1 MTTACNKEELSEN
14 HYKRDLSS
22 GRIRIPNYQRDYA
35 WKDKNFRDLWEDLE
49 EAIEYNKK
57 GQGHFIGTMVVA
69 KNEDNKK
76 LYDIIDGQQ
85 RTTTI
90 FMLLHV
96 LANEQNE
103 KDKQETR
110 KYLYQKGE
118 LKLEVAP
125 QNQSFFKALLEA
137 AEKGNISHCEKDA
150 DTEGKQNLFEVLKA
164 ILDKVSKLNKEE
176 ANERLEALL
185 EMVLMRLEEPDPG
198 RAIRTFQ
205 SVNDR
210 GVPLLLLDKLKSLFI
225 YYSNTFCDGKR
236 GLDQFINDHFGEIF
250 KIFAKIKKSNHI
262 SSVGGFDEGDI
273 FRYHAGSQK
282 FDGIE
287 FLGHY
292 ETSTENTYEKLKD
305 ELKEIKKSKLKSF
318 IQSYVSDLKNFYQ
331 AFLDLLSE
339 IDTNPTTLKAMLINT
354 INPLFFNSL
363 IRLKI
368 NNELDDE
375 AMKLFAKTDIV
386 FFKAGKKMRTTA
398 YNLIE
403 EYLEK
408 GKEGL
413 KSKMIAQCRN
423 HIESASWNLVN
434 NASNSSCFHYIFF
447 EKNCHEMGLVDLKK
461 LIPGKQFSQQ
471 KEHIIPINLLEQR
484 SNNKIRDLG
493 FENKEDLRAYIDTY
507 GNLISLEK
515 SLNLKA
521 SDKDLYGK
529 DEIYKNS
536 AIAFNRRFNVK
547 GFNKKALIKRNDE
560 MQEWLINTFFKDFA
574 AH

>member
-1 MTTACNKEELSEN
+1 
-14 HYKRDLSS
+14 
-22 GRIRIPNYQRDYA
+22 
-35 WKDKNFRDLWEDLE
+35 
-49 EAIEYNKK
+49 
-57 GQGHFIGTMVVA
+57 
-69 KNEDNKK
+69 
-76 LYDIIDGQQ
+76 
-85 RTTTI
+85 
-90 FMLLHV
+90 MLLHV
-96 LANEQNE
+96 LASKQNE

-150 DTEGKQNLFEVLKA
+150 DTEGKQNLFEVLKV

-176 ANERLEALL
+176 VNERFEALL

-210 GVPLLLLDKLKSLFI
+210 GTPLLLLDKLKSLLI

-250 KIFAKIKKSNHI
+250 KIFAKIKKNNHI
-262 SSVGGFDEGDI
+262 SSVGGPNFDEGDI

-282 FDGIE
+282 FDGID

-292 ETSTENTYEKLKD
+292 RASTEDTYEQLKDKLK
-305 ELKEIKKSKLKSF
+305 EVRKGKLKSF
-318 IQSYVSDLKNFYQ
+318 IQSYVSDLKSFYQ
-331 AFLDLLSE
+331 AFLDLLNE
-339 IDTNPTTLKAMLINT
+339 IDTNPTTFKVMLINT
-354 INPLFFNSL
+354 INPRFFNSL

-368 NNELDDE
+368 NDELDDE
-375 AMKLFAKTDIV
+375 TLKLFAKTDIV
-386 FFKAGKKMRTTA
+386 FFKAGKTMQAMA

-423 HIESASWNLVN
+423 YIDLASRELVRN
-434 NASNSSCFHYIFF
+434 ISNSKYFHYIFF
-447 EKNCHEMGLVDLKK
+447 EKNCQEMGLDALKK
-461 LIPGKQFSQQ
+461 LIRGKQFSQE
-471 KEHIIPINLLEQR
+471 KEHIIPIILLEQR
-484 SNNKIRDLG
+484 LYNKIRDLG
-493 FENKEDLRAYIDTY
+493 FEGKKDLEDYIDTY
-507 GNLISLEK
+507 SNFISLEK

-536 AIAFNRRFNVK
+536 GIPFNRRFNVK
-547 GFNKKALIKRNDE
+547 GFNKKALIARNDE
-560 MQEWLINTFFKDFA
+560 MREWLINTFFKDFA
-574 AH
+574 TQ

>member
-1 MTTACNKEELSEN
+1 
-14 HYKRDLSS
+14 
-22 GRIRIPNYQRDYA
+22 
-35 WKDKNFRDLWEDLE
+35 
-49 EAIEYNKK
+49 
-57 GQGHFIGTMVVA
+57 
-69 KNEDNKK
+69 
-76 LYDIIDGQQ
+76 
-85 RTTTI
+85 
-90 FMLLHV
+90 MLLHV
-96 LANEQNE
+96 LANKQNE

-125 QNQSFFKALLEA
+125 QNQSFFKTLLEA

-164 ILDKVSKLNKEE
+164 ILDKVSKLSGEGV
-176 ANERLEALL
+176 NERLEALL

-210 GVPLLLLDKLKSLFI
+210 GVPLLLLDKLKSLLI

-250 KIFAKIKKSNHI
+250 KIFAKIKKSDHI

-273 FRYHAGSQK
+273 FRYHAGSQR
-282 FDGIE
+282 FNGIE

-292 ETSTENTYEKLKD
+292 EASTDNTYEKLKA
-305 ELKEIKKSKLKSF
+305 ELKEIKKSKLESF

-339 IDTNPTTLKAMLINT
+339 IDTNPTTLKVMLINR

-375 AMKLFAKTDIV
+375 TLKLFAKTDIV
-386 FFKAGKKMRTTA
+386 FFKATRNLKSKA
-398 YNLIE
+398 YNLINA
-403 EYLEK
+403 YLKK

-413 KSKMIAQCRN
+413 KSEMIAQCRN
-423 HIESASWNLVN
+423 DIGLASLELVN
-434 NASNSSCFHYIFF
+434 NASNSSCFHYVFF
-447 EKNCHEMGLVDLKK
+447 EKNCQEMGLADLKK
-461 LIPGKQFSQQ
+461 LIPRKQFSQQ
-471 KEHIIPINLLEQR
+471 KDHIIPINLLELDNEIEIQ
-484 SNNKIRDLG
+484 KLG
-493 FENKEDLRAYIDTY
+493 FEDKKDLEAYIDTY

-515 SLNLKA
+515 PLNLKA
-521 SDKDLYGK
+521 SDKDLYEK
-529 DEIYKNS
+529 DEIYKS
-536 AIAFNRRFNVK
+536 SEIPFNRCFNVK

-560 MQEWLINTFFKDFA
+560 MREWLIDTFFKDFA
-574 AH
+574 TH

>member
-1 MTTACNKEELSEN
+1 MA
-14 HYKRDLSS
+14 
-22 GRIRIPNYQRDYA
+22 
-35 WKDKNFRDLWEDLE
+35 
-49 EAIEYNKK
+49 
-57 GQGHFIGTMVVA
+57 VA

-90 FMLLHV
+90 FMLLHI

-103 KDKQETR
+103 KDKQETK

-125 QNQSFFKALLEA
+125 QNQSFFKVLLEA
-137 AEKGNISHCEKDA
+137 AEKRNISHCEKDA
-150 DTEGKQNLFEVLKA
+150 DTEVKQNLFEVLKA

-176 ANERLEALL
+176 VNERLEALL
-185 EMVLMRLEEPDPG
+185 EMVLMRFEEPDPG

-205 SVNDR
+205 SVNDK
-210 GVPLLLLDKLKSLFI
+210 GVSLLLLNKLKPLLI

-250 KIFAKIKKSNHI
+250 KIFAKIKKNNHI
-262 SSVGGFDEGDI
+262 SSVGGPNEGDI

-282 FDGIE
+282 FDGIK

-292 ETSTENTYEKLKD
+292 TTSTDNTYEQLKD
-305 ELKEIKKSKLKSF
+305 ELKEIKKSKSKLKRF

-339 IDTNPTTLKAMLINT
+339 IDTNPTTFKAMLINN
-354 INPLFFNSL
+354 INSLFFNSL

-375 AMKLFAKTDIV
+375 TMRLFAKTDIV
-386 FFKAGKKMRTTA
+386 FFKVGRNMRANA
-398 YNLIE
+398 YNLIN
-403 EYLEK
+403 EYLQK

-423 HIESASWNLVN
+423 DIEQASWRLV
-434 NASNSSCFHYIFF
+434 
-447 EKNCHEMGLVDLKK
+447 KNV
-461 LIPGKQFSQQ
+461 
-471 KEHIIPINLLEQR
+471 II
-484 SNNKIRDLG
+484 
-493 FENKEDLRAYIDTY
+493 
-507 GNLISLEK
+507 
-515 SLNLKA
+515 
-521 SDKDLYGK
+521 
-529 DEIYKNS
+529 
-536 AIAFNRRFNVK
+536 
-547 GFNKKALIKRNDE
+547 
-560 MQEWLINTFFKDFA
+560 
-574 AH
+574 

>member
-1 MTTACNKEELSEN
+1 M
-14 HYKRDLSS
+14 
-22 GRIRIPNYQRDYA
+22 PNYQRDYA
-35 WKDKNFRDLWEDLE
+35 WKDKNFRDLWEDLG
-49 EAIEYNKK
+49 EAIGYNKK

-69 KNEDNKK
+69 KNENNKK

-90 FMLLHV
+90 FMFLHV

-103 KDKQETR
+103 KDKQETK

-137 AEKGNISHCEKDA
+137 AEKGNIGHCEKDA

-176 ANERLEALL
+176 VNERLEVLL
-185 EMVLMRLEEPDPG
+185 EMVLMQFEEPDPG

-210 GVPLLLLDKLKSLFI
+210 GVPLLLLDKLKSLLI
-225 YYSNTFCDGKR
+225 YYSSTFCDGKM

-250 KIFAKIKKSNHI
+250 KIFAKIKKNNHI
-262 SSVGGFDEGDI
+262 SSVGGPNEGDI

-282 FDGIE
+282 FDGID
-287 FLGHY
+287 FLWHY
-292 ETSTENTYEKLKD
+292 KTSTDNTYEQLKD
-305 ELKEIKKSKLKSF
+305 ELKGIKKSESKLKSF

-339 IDTNPTTLKAMLINT
+339 IDTNPTTFKAMLINK
-354 INPLFFNSL
+354 INPFFFNSL

-375 AMKLFAKTDIV
+375 TMRLFAKTDIV
-386 FFKAGKKMRTTA
+386 FFKVGRDRANA
-398 YNLIE
+398 YNLING
-403 EYLEK
+403 YIQK

-423 HIESASWNLVN
+423 DIDLASWRLVK
-434 NASNSSCFHYIFF
+434 NASDSSCFHYVFF
-447 EKNCHEMGLVDLKK
+447 EKNCQEMGLADLKK
-461 LIPGKQFSQQ
+461 LIREKQLSQE
-471 KEHIIPINLLEQR
+471 KEHIIPINLLKLDNEIEIQ
-484 SNNKIRDLG
+484 KLG
-493 FENKEDLRAYIDTY
+493 FEDKKDLSDYIGTY
-507 GNLISLEK
+507 GNLISLERP
-515 SLNLKA
+515 LNSQA

-529 DEIYKNS
+529 DEIYKS
-536 AIAFNRRFNVK
+536 SEIPFNRRFNVK

-560 MQEWLINTFFKDFA
+560 TREWLINTFFKDFA
-574 AH
+574 TH

>member
-1 MTTACNKEELSEN
+1 MKTTIKEIFQAQGYS
-14 HYKRDLSS
+14 
-22 GRIRIPNYQRDYA
+22 IPNYQRDYA
-35 WKDKNFRDLWEDLE
+35 WKKENFRDLWEDLE

-69 KNEDNKK
+69 KNDKK

-96 LANEQNE
+96 LANEQNKE
-103 KDKQETR
+103 DKQETR
-110 KYLYQKGE
+110 KYLYQKGG

-125 QNQSFFKALLEA
+125 ENQSFFKALLEA

-164 ILDKVSKLNKEE
+164 ILDKVSKLNEE
-176 ANERLEALL
+176 EVNERLEALL

-210 GVPLLLLDKLKSLFI
+210 GVPLLLLDKLKSLLI

-236 GLDQFINDHFGEIF
+236 GLDQFINNHFGEIF

-292 ETSTENTYEKLKD
+292 ETSTENTYEQLKD

-339 IDTNPTTLKAMLINT
+339 IDTNKTTFKAMLINT

-375 AMKLFAKTDIV
+375 TMKLFAKTDIV
-386 FFKAGKKMRTTA
+386 FFKAGKKMKTTA

-423 HIESASWNLVN
+423 YIEQASWNLVN
-434 NASNSSCFHYIFF
+434 NASNSSCFHYVFF
-447 EKNCHEMGLVDLKK
+447 EKNCHEMSFADLKK

-493 FENKEDLRAYIDTY
+493 FENKEDLRAYINTY

-529 DEIYKNS
+529 AEIYKNS
-536 AIAFNRRFNVK
+536 EIPFNRRFDTKN
-547 GFNKKALIKRNDE
+547 FNKEALIKRNNE
-560 MQEWLINTFFKDFA
+560 MREWLINTFFKDFI

>member
-1 MTTACNKEELSEN
+1 
-14 HYKRDLSS
+14 
-22 GRIRIPNYQRDYA
+22 
-35 WKDKNFRDLWEDLE
+35 
-49 EAIEYNKK
+49 
-57 GQGHFIGTMVVA
+57 MVVA

-103 KDKQETR
+103 EDKQETR

-164 ILDKVSKLNKEE
+164 ILDKVSKLNNKEE
-176 ANERLEALL
+176 VNERLEVLL
-185 EMVLMRLEEPDPG
+185 EMVLMRFEEPDPG

-210 GVPLLLLDKLKSLFI
+210 GVPLLLLDKLKSLLI
-225 YYSNTFCDGKR
+225 YYSNTFCDGKM

-262 SSVGGFDEGDI
+262 FSVGGPNFDEGDI

-287 FLGHY
+287 FLGY
-292 ETSTENTYEKLKD
+292 YKTSTENTYKELKD
-305 ELKEIKKSKLKSF
+305 GLKKVEKDKLEDF
-318 IQSYVSDLKNFYQ
+318 IRSYVSDLKNFYQ

-339 IDTNPTTLKAMLINT
+339 IGTNPTTFKAMLINK
-354 INPLFFNSL
+354 INPYFFNSL

-368 NNELDDE
+368 SNELDDE
-375 AMKLFAKTDIV
+375 TLRLFAKTDILL
-386 FFKAGKKMRTTA
+386 FKVERDMKSVA
-398 YNLIE
+398 YNLING
-403 EYLEK
+403 YLQK

-423 HIESASWNLVN
+423 DIEQASWKLVK
-434 NASNSSCFHYIFF
+434 NASNSSCSHYIFF
-447 EKNCHEMGLVDLKK
+447 EKNCQEMGLADLKK
-461 LIPGKQFSQQ
+461 LIQGKQLSQQ
-471 KEHIIPINLLEQR
+471 KEHIIPTNLSKLDNEIEIQ
-484 SNNKIRDLG
+484 KLG
-493 FENKEDLRAYIDTY
+493 FEGKEDLRAYIDTY
-507 GNLISLEK
+507 GNLISLEN
-515 SLNLKA
+515 SLNRKA

-536 AIAFNRRFNVK
+536 EIPFNRRFNVK

-560 MQEWLINTFFKDFA
+560 MREWLINTFFKDFA
-574 AH
+574 TQ

>member
-1 MTTACNKEELSEN
+1 MKTTIKEIFQAEGYS
-14 HYKRDLSS
+14 
-22 GRIRIPNYQRDYA
+22 IPNYQRDYA

-57 GQGHFIGTMVVA
+57 GQGHFMGTMVVA

-96 LANEQNE
+96 LANKQNE
-103 KDKQETR
+103 EDKRETR

-125 QNQSFFKALLEA
+125 QNQSFFKTLLEA

-150 DTEGKQNLFEVLKA
+150 DTEGKQNLFEVLKT
-164 ILDKVSKLNKEE
+164 ILDKVSKLSEE
-176 ANERLEALL
+176 GVNECLEVLL
-185 EMVLMRLEEPDPG
+185 EMVLMRFEEPDPG
-198 RAIRTFQ
+198 KAIRTFQ

-210 GVPLLLLDKLKSLFI
+210 GVPLLLLDKLKSLLI

-262 SSVGGFDEGDI
+262 SRVGGSNFDEGDI

-282 FDGIE
+282 FDEIP

-292 ETSTENTYEKLKD
+292 ETSTDNTYEKLKD
-305 ELKEIKKSKLKSF
+305 ELKKVEKDELENF
-318 IQSYVSDLKNFYQ
+318 IRSYVSDLKNFYQ

-339 IDTNPTTLKAMLINT
+339 IDTNPTTFKVMLINT
-354 INPLFFNSL
+354 IKPLFFNSL

-375 AMKLFAKTDIV
+375 TLKLFAKTDIV
-386 FFKAGKKMRTTA
+386 LFKAGRNMKSAA
-398 YNLIE
+398 YNLINA
-403 EYLEK
+403 YLKK

-413 KSKMIAQCRN
+413 KSEMIAQCRN
-423 HIESASWNLVN
+423 DIGRAFLQSVN
-434 NASNSSCFHYIFF
+434 NASNSSCFHYVFF
-447 EKNCHEMGLVDLKK
+447 EKNCQEMGLADLKK
-461 LIPGKQFSQQ
+461 LIPGKQFSQE

-484 SNNKIRDLG
+484 PYNKIRDLG
-493 FENKEDLRAYIDTY
+493 FEGKKDLEDYIDTY
-507 GNLISLEK
+507 GNFISLEK
-515 SLNLKA
+515 SLNHKA

-529 DEIYKNS
+529 DEIYKS
-536 AIAFNRRFNVK
+536 SEIPFNRRFNVK
-547 GFNKKALIKRNDE
+547 GFNKKVLIERNDE
-560 MQEWLINTFFKDFA
+560 MREWLIDTFFKDFA

>member
-1 MTTACNKEELSEN
+1 MKTTIKEIFQVQGYS
-14 HYKRDLSS
+14 
-22 GRIRIPNYQRDYA
+22 IPNYQRDYA
-35 WKDKNFRDLWEDLE
+35 WKDKNFRELWEDLE
-49 EAIEYNKK
+49 EAIDYNKK

-103 KDKQETR
+103 EDKQETR
-110 KYLYQKGE
+110 KYLYQKGG

-176 ANERLEALL
+176 VDERLEALL
-185 EMVLMRLEEPDPG
+185 EMVLMRLEESDPG

-210 GVPLLLLDKLKSLFI
+210 GVPLLLLDKLKSLLI
-225 YYSNTFCDGKR
+225 YYSNTFCDGKK

-262 SSVGGFDEGDI
+262 SSVGSPDEGDI
-273 FRYHAGSQK
+273 FRYHAGSQR
-282 FDGIE
+282 FGGIE

-292 ETSTENTYEKLKD
+292 ATSTEDTYEQLKD
-305 ELKEIKKSKLKSF
+305 ELKEIKSKESKLKSF

-339 IDTNPTTLKAMLINT
+339 IDTNPTTFKVMLINT

-375 AMKLFAKTDIV
+375 TLRLFAKTDIV
-386 FFKAGKKMRTTA
+386 FFKAGKRMKTTA

-413 KSKMIAQCRN
+413 KSKMIAQCIN
-423 HIESASWNLVN
+423 YIELASREFVN
-434 NASNSSCFHYIFF
+434 NASNSSCFHYVFF
-447 EKNCHEMGLVDLKK
+447 EKNCQEMDFADLKK
-461 LIPGKQFSQQ
+461 LIRGKQFSQQ

-484 SNNKIRDLG
+484 PYNKIRDLG
-493 FENKEDLRAYIDTY
+493 FEGRRDLEDYIDTY
-507 GNLISLEK
+507 GNFISLEK
-515 SLNLKA
+515 PLNSKGK
-521 SDKDLYGK
+521 DKDLYGK
-529 DEIYKNS
+529 DEIYKS
-536 AIAFNRRFNVK
+536 SEIPFNRRFNVK
-547 GFNKKALIKRNDE
+547 GFNKKVLIKRNDE
-560 MQEWLINTFFKDFA
+560 MREWLIDTFFKDFA
-574 AH
+574 TH

>member
-1 MTTACNKEELSEN
+1 
-14 HYKRDLSS
+14 
-22 GRIRIPNYQRDYA
+22 
-35 WKDKNFRDLWEDLE
+35 
-49 EAIEYNKK
+49 
-57 GQGHFIGTMVVA
+57 MVVA

-96 LANEQNE
+96 LASKQNE

-110 KYLYQKGE
+110 KYLYQEGE

-137 AEKGNISHCEKDA
+137 AKKRDISHCEKDA

-164 ILDKVSKLNKEE
+164 ILDKVSKLSEE
-176 ANERLEALL
+176 EVNERLEALL
-185 EMVLMRLEEPDPG
+185 KMVLMRLKEPDPG

-210 GVPLLLLDKLKSLFI
+210 GVPLLLLDKLKSLLI

-250 KIFAKIKKSNHI
+250 KIFAKIKKSDHI
-262 SSVGGFDEGDI
+262 SSVGGPNFDEGDI

-282 FDGIE
+282 FDGIP

-292 ETSTENTYEKLKD
+292 KTSTDNTYEKLKD
-305 ELKEIKKSKLKSF
+305 ELKKVEKDELENF

-339 IDTNPTTLKAMLINT
+339 IDTNPTTFKVMLINK
-354 INPLFFNSL
+354 INPLFFNLL

-375 AMKLFAKTDIV
+375 TLKLFAKTDIV
-386 FFKAGKKMRTTA
+386 LFKAGRNMQSAA
-398 YNLIE
+398 YNLINA
-403 EYLEK
+403 YLEK
-408 GKEGL
+408 GKDGL
-413 KSKMIAQCRN
+413 KSEMIAQSRN
-423 HIESASWNLVN
+423 DIEQASRKLVKDAPN
-434 NASNSSCFHYIFF
+434 PSCFHYIFF
-447 EKNCHEMGLVDLKK
+447 EKNCQEMGLADLKK
-461 LIPGKQFSQQ
+461 LIPGKQFSQE
-471 KEHIIPINLLEQR
+471 KEHIIPINLLELDNEIEIQ
-484 SNNKIRDLG
+484 KLG
-493 FENKEDLRAYIDTY
+493 FEDKKDLKNYIDTY
-507 GNLISLEK
+507 GNLISLE
-515 SLNLKA
+515 SPLNSKA

-529 DEIYKNS
+529 DEIYKS
-536 AIAFNRRFNVK
+536 SEIPFNRRFNVK
-547 GFNKKALIKRNDE
+547 GFNKKVLITRNDE
-560 MQEWLINTFFKDFA
+560 MREWLINTFFKDFA
-574 AH
+574 TH

>member
-1 MTTACNKEELSEN
+1 MA
-14 HYKRDLSS
+14 
-22 GRIRIPNYQRDYA
+22 
-35 WKDKNFRDLWEDLE
+35 
-49 EAIEYNKK
+49 
-57 GQGHFIGTMVVA
+57 VA

-96 LANEQNE
+96 LASEQNE

-150 DTEGKQNLFEVLKA
+150 DTEGKQNLFEVLKV
-164 ILDKVSKLNKEE
+164 ILDKVRELNKEE
-176 ANERLEALL
+176 VNERLETLL

-210 GVPLLLLDKLKSLFI
+210 DVPLLLLDKLKSLLI
-225 YYSNTFCDGKR
+225 YYSNTFCDGKM

-250 KIFAKIKKSNHI
+250 KIFAKIKKNNHI
-262 SSVGGFDEGDI
+262 SSVGGSNFDEGDI

-287 FLGHY
+287 FLGYY
-292 ETSTENTYEKLKD
+292 EVSTENTYEKLKD
-305 ELKEIKKSKLKSF
+305 ELKKVKKDELENF
-318 IQSYVSDLKNFYQ
+318 IRSYVSDLKNFYQ

-339 IDTNPTTLKAMLINT
+339 IDTNPTTFKAMLINK
-354 INPLFFNSL
+354 INPSFFNSF

-375 AMKLFAKTDIV
+375 TLKLFAKTDIV
-386 FFKAGKKMRTTA
+386 FFKVGRSQANA
-398 YNLIE
+398 YNLIK
-403 EYLEK
+403 EYLQK

-413 KSKMIAQCRN
+413 KSEMIAQCRN
-423 HIESASWNLVN
+423 YIEQVSWKLVK
-434 NASNSSCFHYIFF
+434 NASDLSCFHYIFF
-447 EKNCHEMGLVDLKK
+447 EKNYQEMGLVDLKK
-461 LIPGKQFSQQ
+461 LIREKQSSQQ
-471 KEHIIPINLLEQR
+471 EEHIIPINLLKLDNEIEIQKL
-484 SNNKIRDLG
+484 S
-493 FENKEDLRAYIDTY
+493 FENEKDLEDYIDTY
-507 GNLISLEK
+507 GNLISLEGP
-515 SLNLKA
+515 LNSQA

-529 DEIYKNS
+529 DEIYKS
-536 AIAFNRRFNVK
+536 SEIPFNRRFNVK

-560 MQEWLINTFFKDFA
+560 MREWLINTFFKDFA
-574 AH
+574 TQ

>member
-1 MTTACNKEELSEN
+1 MA
-14 HYKRDLSS
+14 
-22 GRIRIPNYQRDYA
+22 
-35 WKDKNFRDLWEDLE
+35 
-49 EAIEYNKK
+49 
-57 GQGHFIGTMVVA
+57 VA

-150 DTEGKQNLFEVLKA
+150 DTEDKQNLFEVLEA
-164 ILDKVSKLNKEE
+164 ILDKVSTLNKEE
-176 ANERLEALL
+176 VNERLEALL
-185 EMVLMRLEEPDPG
+185 EMVLMRFEEPDPG

-210 GVPLLLLDKLKSLFI
+210 GVPLLLLDKLKSLLI

-282 FDGIE
+282 FDGID

-292 ETSTENTYEKLKD
+292 RASTEDTYEKLKD

-339 IDTNPTTLKAMLINT
+339 IDTNPTTFKVMLINK
-354 INPLFFNSL
+354 INPSFFNSL

-368 NNELDDE
+368 NNKLDDE
-375 AMKLFAKTDIV
+375 TLKLFAKTDIM
-386 FFKAGKKMRTTA
+386 FFKVGRDRANA
-398 YNLIE
+398 YNLIN
-403 EYLEK
+403 EYLQK

-423 HIESASWNLVN
+423 DIEIESASWKLVK
-434 NASNSSCFHYIFF
+434 NAFDRSYSSCLHYVFF
-447 EKNCHEMGLVDLKK
+447 EKNCQEMGFADLKK
-461 LIPGKQFSQQ
+461 LIQEKQLSQQ
-471 KEHIIPINLLEQR
+471 KEHIIPNNLLKLDNEIEIQ
-484 SNNKIRDLG
+484 KLG
-493 FENKEDLRAYIDTY
+493 FEGKKDLEDYINTY
-507 GNLISLEK
+507 GNFISLEK

-529 DEIYKNS
+529 DAIYKES
-536 AIAFNRRFNVK
+536 RIPFNRRFNVK
-547 GFNKKALIKRNDE
+547 GFNKKVLIKRNDE
-560 MQEWLINTFFKDFA
+560 MREWLIDTFFKDFA
-574 AH
+574 VH

>member
-1 MTTACNKEELSEN
+1 MKTTIKEIFQAEGYS
-14 HYKRDLSS
+14 
-22 GRIRIPNYQRDYA
+22 IPNYQRDYA
-35 WKDKNFRDLWEDLE
+35 WKAKNFRDLWEDLE

-96 LANEQNE
+96 LANKQNE
-103 KDKQETR
+103 EDKRETR
-110 KYLYQKGE
+110 KYLYQKGG

-125 QNQSFFKALLEA
+125 QNQSFFKTLLEA

-150 DTEGKQNLFEVLKA
+150 DTEGKQNLFEVLKT
-164 ILDKVSKLNKEE
+164 ILDKVSKLSEE
-176 ANERLEALL
+176 GVNERLEVLL
-185 EMVLMRLEEPDPG
+185 EMVLMRFEEPDPG
-198 RAIRTFQ
+198 RAIRIFQ

-210 GVPLLLLDKLKSLFI
+210 GVPLLLLDKLKSLLT

-250 KIFAKIKKSNHI
+250 KIFAKIKKSDHI

-273 FRYHAGSQK
+273 FRYHAGSQR

-292 ETSTENTYEKLKD
+292 ATSTEDTYEKLKD

-339 IDTNPTTLKAMLINT
+339 IDTSPTTLKAMLINT

-375 AMKLFAKTDIV
+375 TLRLFAKTDIV
-386 FFKAGKKMRTTA
+386 FFKSSKKMRTTA
-398 YNLIE
+398 YNLID

-471 KEHIIPINLLEQR
+471 KEHIIPINLLELDNEIEIQ
-484 SNNKIRDLG
+484 KLG
-493 FENKEDLRAYIDTY
+493 FEDKKDLENYIDTY
-507 GNLISLEK
+507 GNLISLE
-515 SLNLKA
+515 SPLNSKA
-521 SDKDLYGK
+521 SDKDLYEK
-529 DEIYKNS
+529 DEIYKS
-536 AIAFNRRFNVK
+536 SEIPFNRRFNVK

-560 MQEWLINTFFKDFA
+560 MREWLIDTFFKDFA

>member
-1 MTTACNKEELSEN
+1 
-14 HYKRDLSS
+14 
-22 GRIRIPNYQRDYA
+22 
-35 WKDKNFRDLWEDLE
+35 
-49 EAIEYNKK
+49 
-57 GQGHFIGTMVVA
+57 MVVA

-85 RTTTI
+85 QTTTI

-103 KDKQETR
+103 EDKQETR

-164 ILDKVSKLNKEE
+164 ILEKVSKLNKEE
-176 ANERLEALL
+176 VNERLETLL
-185 EMVLMRLEEPDPG
+185 EMVLMWLEEPDPG

-210 GVPLLLLDKLKSLFI
+210 GVPLLFLDKLKSLLI
-225 YYSNTFCDGKR
+225 YYSNTFCDGKM

-262 SSVGGFDEGDI
+262 FSVGDSKLDEGDI
-273 FRYHAGSQK
+273 FHYHAGSQR

-287 FLGHY
+287 FLGY
-292 ETSTENTYEKLKD
+292 YDANAENTYKQLKDKLK
-305 ELKEIKKSKLKSF
+305 EVRKGKLKSF

-339 IDTNPTTLKAMLINT
+339 IDTNPTTFKVMLINK
-354 INPLFFNSL
+354 INPRFFNSL
-363 IRLKI
+363 ICLKI

-375 AMKLFAKTDIV
+375 TMRLFAKTDIV
-386 FFKAGKKMRTTA
+386 LFKVGRYMKSAA
-398 YNLIE
+398 YNLIN
-403 EYLEK
+403 EYLKK

-413 KSKMIAQCRN
+413 KSKMITQCRN
-423 HIESASWNLVN
+423 DIEQASWKLVKDAFN
-434 NASNSSCFHYIFF
+434 PSCFHYIFF
-447 EKNCHEMGLVDLKK
+447 EKNCQEMGIADLKK

-471 KEHIIPINLLEQR
+471 EEHIIPINLLELDNEIEIQ
-484 SNNKIRDLG
+484 KLG
-493 FENKEDLRAYIDTY
+493 FEGKKDLEDYIYTY
-507 GNLISLEK
+507 GNLISLEI
-515 SLNLKA
+515 SLNHKA

-536 AIAFNRRFNVK
+536 EIPFNRRFNVK
-547 GFNKKALIKRNDE
+547 GFNKKTLMARNDE
-560 MQEWLINTFFKDFA
+560 MREWLINTFFKDFA
-574 AH
+574 TQ

>member
-1 MTTACNKEELSEN
+1 
-14 HYKRDLSS
+14 
-22 GRIRIPNYQRDYA
+22 
-35 WKDKNFRDLWEDLE
+35 
-49 EAIEYNKK
+49 
-57 GQGHFIGTMVVA
+57 MVVA

-125 QNQSFFKALLEA
+125 QSQSFFKALLEA

-150 DTEGKQNLFEVLKA
+150 DTEDKQNLFEVLKA

-176 ANERLEALL
+176 VNERLETLL
-185 EMVLMRLEEPDPG
+185 EMVLMRFEEPDPG

-210 GVPLLLLDKLKSLFI
+210 GVPLLLLDKLKSLLI
-225 YYSNTFCDGKR
+225 YYSNTFCDGKM

-262 SSVGGFDEGDI
+262 SSVGDSKLDEGDI

-282 FDGIE
+282 FDGID

-292 ETSTENTYEKLKD
+292 KTSTDNAYEKLKD
-305 ELKEIKKSKLKSF
+305 ELKKVKVEKDKLENF
-318 IQSYVSDLKNFYQ
+318 IRSYVSDLKNFYQ
-331 AFLDLLSE
+331 AFFDLLSE
-339 IDTNPTTLKAMLINT
+339 IDTNPTTFKVMLINK
-354 INPLFFNSL
+354 INPFFFNSL

-375 AMKLFAKTDIV
+375 TMKLFAKTDIV
-386 FFKAGKKMRTTA
+386 FFKAGKTMRA
-398 YNLIE
+398 MAHNLIH
-403 EYLEK
+403 EYLQK

-413 KSKMIAQCRN
+413 KNKMIAQCRN
-423 HIESASWNLVN
+423 DIEQTSWKLVR
-434 NASNSSCFHYIFF
+434 NASDSSCFHYIFF
-447 EKNCHEMGLVDLKK
+447 EKNCQKMGFADLKK
-461 LIPGKQFSQQ
+461 LIPEKQFSQQ
-471 KEHIIPINLLEQR
+471 KEHIIPINLLELDNEIEIQ
-484 SNNKIRDLG
+484 KLG
-493 FENKEDLRAYIDTY
+493 FEDKEDLRAYIDTY
-507 GNLISLEK
+507 GNLISLEN
-515 SLNLKA
+515 SLNRKA

-536 AIAFNRRFNVK
+536 EIPFNRRFNVK

-560 MQEWLINTFFKDFA
+560 MREWLINTFFKDFA
-574 AH
+574 TQ